1 MSRLHSSRRAASALV
16 ALLLASTV
24 VATRT
29 TVGAAP
35 SRLGSD
41 AGAGAGA
48 GATAAPAEGTVVTG
62 ALVWE
67 GRTRTYRVFVP
78 STYEP
83 GTPAPLVLGL
93 HGGFGSGEQ
102 FQRDNGL
109 NRALTQRGMLGVFP
123 DGVHGPGRG
132 IRTWNAGNCCGWS
145 AASGVDD
152 VGFLAALVAKV
163 ERRYDV
169 DPARRYA
176 LGHSN
181 GAMMSYRLACELP
194 GTFAAIGVVEGAIDD
209 THPCRSRHRM
219 NVLII
224 HGRQDTNVPWDGG
237 VGTGSSRV
245 DYASVPQALDRWQ
258 RIDHCDGTW
267 TATTAGALRTKD
279 ADGCDPGG
287 AVRLRALAD
296 GNHEWPGGADRAFVA
311 GSPSDALDATAD
323 ALDFFL
329 AHPATP

>member
-1 MSRLHSSRRAASALV
+1 MSRARSSRRAAATLV
-16 ALLLASTV
+16 ALALAGAALVGAGGAAGAAGAAGASTAGRAP
-24 VATRT
+24 ATS
-29 TVGAAP
+29 AP
-35 SRLGSD
+35 S
-41 AGAGAGA
+41 
-48 GATAAPAEGTVVTG
+48 PEGTVVTG
-62 ALVWE
+62 ALSWE

-78 STYEP
+78 SSYEP

-145 AASGVDD
+145 VASDVDD
-152 VGFLAALVAKV
+152 VGFLDALVAKV

-169 DPARRYA
+169 DPARVYA

-194 GTFAAIGVVEGAIDD
+194 GRFAAIGVVEGAIDD
-209 THPCRSRHRM
+209 THPCRPRHRM
-219 NVLII
+219 NVLIV
-224 HGRQDTNVPWDGG
+224 HGRRDTNVPYDGG
-237 VGTGSSRV
+237 VGTGYSRV
-245 DYASVPQALDRWQ
+245 DYASVAQAVERWQ

-267 TATTAGALRTKD
+267 AVTVDGPLRTKD
-279 ADGCDPGG
+279 AEGCDPGG
-287 AVRLRALAD
+287 AVRLRILAD

-311 GSPSDALDATAD
+311 GSPSAALDATAD

-329 AHPATP
+329 AHAATP